1 MDIGAKLRAL
11 RIALNLTQEEL
22 ADRAELSKGFISQVE
37 RNLTSPSIATLTDL
51 LECLGS
57 SLNAFFAETA
67 SEKLVFSRDDHFV
80 KEDADGLRGRITWLV
95 PNAQKNRMEP
105 MLVELGPGGRTHEIP
120 PHDGEEVGY
129 VLSGSV
135 QLVTGIKRHKVS
147 AGESF
152 SLQPREPHYLLN
164 PGKRSAT
171 ILWVS
176 TPPSF

>member
-1 MDIGAKLRAL
+1 MDIGQ
-11 RIALNLTQEEL
+11 IAGCASRFNLTQGWR
-22 ADRAELSKGFISQVE
+22 RAELSKGFISQVE

-57 SLNAFFAETA
+57 SLHTFFAETA

-80 KEDADGLRGRITWLV
+80 KEDAEGLRGQITWLV

-135 QLVTGIKRHKVS
+135 VTGIKRHRVS

-152 SLQPREPHYLLN
+152 CIQPREPHYLIN
-164 PGKRSAT
+164 PGKRGASV
-171 ILWVS
+171 LWIS